1 MGIEKLGPSL
11 KKVDVL
17 LLNLEE
23 ASLLTHIPENDEIGI
38 MSELNKIHNGIN
50 PSLIPPNIL
59 LSFR

>member
-23 ASLLTHIPENDEIGI
+23 ASLLTHIPENDE
-38 MSELNKIHNGIN
+38 ME
-50 PSLIPPNIL
+50 
-59 LSFR
+59 